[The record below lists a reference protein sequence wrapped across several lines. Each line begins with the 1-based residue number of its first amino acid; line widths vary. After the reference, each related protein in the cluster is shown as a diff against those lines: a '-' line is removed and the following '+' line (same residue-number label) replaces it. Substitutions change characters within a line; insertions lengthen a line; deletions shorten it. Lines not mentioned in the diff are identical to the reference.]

1 VNSVV
6 MAEMEIAL
14 IGVPIDLGAGR
25 RGVDMGPSA
34 IRYAGLQEGLTRMGH
49 RVHDAGDLPVE
60 IPETRQVGSDR
71 LKYLDVV
78 LPVLEA
84 VREAVSDAVAAGR
97 MPLCLGGDHSIAL
110 GSIAGSSRGRALGVI
125 WLDAH
130 ADFNTADTTP
140 SGNIHG
146 MPLAALCGYGDPRLV
161 AVGRDEGRKHAID
174 PRRVAVV
181 GARSLDG
188 EERRLL
194 RQAGVSVF
202 SMDAIDRFGIAE
214 VMRQAIAVAS
224 RDTRGIHLSLD
235 VDGVDP
241 MYAPGVGTPVAGG
254 LTYREAHLAVELIA
268 ESGRL
273 VGLDL
278 VEVNP
283 ILDSANA
290 TGLLA
295 VQLALSAMGLRV
307 WDGPPA
313 A

>member
-1 VNSVV
+1 LT
-6 MAEMEIAL
+6 AIDIAL

-34 IRYAGLQEGLTRMGH
+34 LRYAGLQDGLLRLGH
-49 RVHDAGDLPVE
+49 RVRDMGDLEVE
-60 IPETRQVGSDR
+60 IPERRAVGSER

-78 LPVLEA
+78 LPVQQMLA
-84 VREAVSDAVAAGR
+84 EAVSRAVDEHHI
-97 MPLCLGGDHSIAL
+97 PICLGGDHSIAL
-110 GSIAGSSRGRALGVI
+110 GSISGASRGRTLGVI

-130 ADFNTADTTP
+130 ADFNTAETTP

-146 MPLAALCGYGDPRLV
+146 MPLAALCGYGDQRLV
-161 AVGRDEGRKHAID
+161 TLGGTSNSSRTVSPEK
-174 PRRVAVV
+174 VAVV

-188 EERRLL
+188 EEKKLL
-194 RQAGVSVF
+194 RSAGVRVF
-202 SMDAIDRFGIAE
+202 SMEAIDRFGIAE

-224 RDTRGIHLSLD
+224 DGTDGIYLSLD
-235 VDGVDP
+235 VDCVDP
-241 MYAPGVGTPVAGG
+241 MYAPGVGTPVPGG

-273 VGLDL
+273 IGLDL

-290 TGLLA
+290 TGTIA
-295 VQLALSAMGLRV
+295 VHLALSAMGLRV
-307 WDGPPA
+307 WHDD
-313 A
+313 